1 MNKLIDSD
9 NVLTHFIFS
18 NYNLGT
24 RPLQQNTSYNSQHP
38 TTYPGINANPT
49 TQYSRPVLSQGVQL
63 NSMPNLPR
71 ASILQA
77 NANATYQRPA
87 LVIIKICSLHSSI
100 PQFSFVY
107 NKKIRYLW
115 RYYKT
120 KIIIKVS

>member
-1 MNKLIDSD
+1 MI
-9 NVLTHFIFS
+9 THFIFP

-49 TQYSRPVLSQGVQL
+49 TQYSRPVLSHGIQL

-77 NANATYQRPA
+77 NANATYHRPA
-87 LVIIKICSLHSSI
+87 LVIMKILSLHFSVR
-100 PQFSFVY
+100 QFGFVY
-107 NKKIRYLW
+107 DKKIRY
-115 RYYKT
+115 
-120 KIIIKVS
+120 S